1 MESFCFAFLLFDYEI
16 TYGDRL
22 TMPVM
27 QNTKEKFE
35 PTKDIAR
42 IKFSLP
48 LVNITDL
55 FYAITASLGAFN
67 LYISDYAFDKHK
79 SERVFQMLQR

>member
-1 MESFCFAFLLFDYEI
+1 MESFCFTFLLFDYEI

-35 PTKDIAR
+35 D
-42 IKFSLP
+42 
-48 LVNITDL
+48 LV
-55 FYAITASLGAFN
+55 
-67 LYISDYAFDKHK
+67 
-79 SERVFQMLQR
+79 

>member
-35 PTKDIAR
+35 D
-42 IKFSLP
+42 
-48 LVNITDL
+48 LV
-55 FYAITASLGAFN
+55 
-67 LYISDYAFDKHK
+67 
-79 SERVFQMLQR
+79 

>member
-1 MESFCFAFLLFDYEI
+1 MESFCFTFLLFDYEI

-35 PTKDIAR
+35 DLVWLKCFNRLVGQLQKMLAEEKTMNKNNQKNKKQKTKEQSSA
-42 IKFSLP
+42 
-48 LVNITDL
+48 
-55 FYAITASLGAFN
+55 
-67 LYISDYAFDKHK
+67 
-79 SERVFQMLQR
+79 